1 MKDLE
6 IQKWTETIAVKL
18 SCDGC
23 FKENYTK
30 ELAISILSN
39 CVAPVF
45 LIEILN
51 EYEKS
56 IVAKLKPMPSI
67 ELPTTNK

>member
-6 IQKWTETIAVKL
+6 IQKWSETIAGKL
-18 SCDGC
+18 SCEGC

-30 ELAISILSN
+30 DLATSILSN

-45 LIEILN
+45 LIETLN
-51 EYEKS
+51 EYENS
-56 IVAKLKPMPSI
+56 IVAKLKPMPQ
-67 ELPTTNK
+67 

>member
-6 IQKWTETIAVKL
+6 NQKWTETIAGKL
-18 SCDGC
+18 SCERC
-23 FKENYTK
+23 LKENYSK

-39 CVAPVF
+39 CVGSIF

-51 EYEKS
+51 EYENS
-56 IVAKLKPMPSI
+56 IVAKLKTMP
-67 ELPTTNK
+67 